1 LQLQTQLVATEM
13 TLFEVYSFS
22 ILEHLQQFF
31 NHVIQG
37 FQKIAKSDQTL
48 FADIYKYSLLK
59 ASITLAQIFLKFLTV
74 PQVEQLIVCVI
85 QSADLQ
91 GDRET
96 DLVSIVLDSISKES
110 KHHPKLMLQ
119 AAFNSYFIVIANN
132 ARLNFNA
139 WRFFGQLLKPLLTN
153 LPKEFI

>member
-1 LQLQTQLVATEM
+1 M
-13 TLFEVYSFS
+13 
-22 ILEHLQQFF
+22 
-31 NHVIQG
+31 
-37 FQKIAKSDQTL
+37 

-74 PQVEQLIVCVI
+74 SQVEKLIVCVI

-91 GDRET
+91 ADKQT

-110 KHHPKLMLQ
+110 KSHPKLLLQ
-119 AAFNSYFIVIANN
+119 AAFNSYFIVIADNS
-132 ARLNFNA
+132 RLNFNA
-139 WRFFGQLLKPLLTN
+139 QRFFGQLLKPLLTN